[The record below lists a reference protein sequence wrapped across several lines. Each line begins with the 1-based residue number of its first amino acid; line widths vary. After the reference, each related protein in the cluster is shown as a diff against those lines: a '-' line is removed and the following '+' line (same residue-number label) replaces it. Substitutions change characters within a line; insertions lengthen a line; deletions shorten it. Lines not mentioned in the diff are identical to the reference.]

1 MERPCD
7 LGGIRQWLWQPRTQD
22 QRCTYRHFPFGGP
35 RSLSSGGQGKC
46 LQRPLCPG
54 EVPLGT
60 NSLRHSKGEN
70 WKKWLSAAGE
80 TAKSPS
86 RLTGRRHSAG
96 PRPSPNPGKG
106 SALLWLSLSNRSRG
120 ARSASFTSKCLGG
133 PNCQGY
139 CHPSLAGG
147 SYPTMRSFGEGVKLT
162 RQCKKCIMQH
172 RTR

>member
-1 MERPCD
+1 MA
-7 LGGIRQWLWQPRTQD
+7 
-22 QRCTYRHFPFGGP
+22 FGMAEM
-35 RSLSSGGQGKC
+35 RFRRRNCEIAFQANGQ
-46 LQRPLCPG
+46 
-54 EVPLGT
+54 T
-60 NSLRHSKGEN
+60 SLR
-70 WKKWLSAAGE
+70 
-80 TAKSPS
+80 
-86 RLTGRRHSAG
+86 RRERA
-96 PRPSPNPGKG
+96 PGKG

-162 RQCKKCIMQH
+162 KQCKKCIMQH

>member
-1 MERPCD
+1 MAEMRFRRRNCEIAFQANGQTSLRRRERAP
-7 LGGIRQWLWQPRTQD
+7 P
-22 QRCTYRHFPFGGP
+22 FP
-35 RSLSSGGQGKC
+35 K
-46 LQRPLCPG
+46 PG
-54 EVPLGT
+54 E
-60 NSLRHSKGEN
+60 
-70 WKKWLSAAGE
+70 
-80 TAKSPS
+80 
-86 RLTGRRHSAG
+86 
-96 PRPSPNPGKG
+96 GKG

-120 ARSASFTSKCLGG
+120 ARSAFFTSKCLRG

>member
-7 LGGIRQWLWQPRTQD
+7 LGGIRQWSWQPPNSRPTLYLPALPL
-22 QRCTYRHFPFGGP
+22 RGP
-35 RSLSSGGQGKC
+35 KVPLFLGQGKC